1 MWIRKLLGDY
11 KGGLE
16 VLDVPSKDWHV
27 RLSTRPPTKLPSLEE
42 LVFSLGI
49 PRDEV
54 EQFRQ
59 AVKEANSR
67 ADQDG
72 KPRPIL
78 WVGADPYL
86 SLRQNFSAPRISTSS
101 CSATEEMPPAC

>member
-1 MWIRKLLGDY
+1 MIRQVLVLRRRDFSKELAGGKGKGDEPPFPRIAARIRKLLGDY

-16 VLDVPSKDWHV
+16 VLEVPIKDWQV

-49 PRDEV
+49 PLDEV

-59 AVKEANSR
+59 AVKDANSR
-67 ADQDG
+67 ADRER
-72 KPRPIL
+72 KPWPI
-78 WVGADPYL
+78 
-86 SLRQNFSAPRISTSS
+86 
-101 CSATEEMPPAC
+101 